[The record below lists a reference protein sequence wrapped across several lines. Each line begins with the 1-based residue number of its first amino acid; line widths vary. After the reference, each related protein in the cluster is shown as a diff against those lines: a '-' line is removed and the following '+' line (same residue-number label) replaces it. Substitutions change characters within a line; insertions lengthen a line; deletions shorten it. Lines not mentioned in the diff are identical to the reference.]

1 MFCPRRTYT
10 RSEVALLKSEKI
22 ARKELVEY
30 GRLLYERRLTF
41 GTAGNLSARIGKDRM
56 LITPSGAC
64 KGRLNETDLVKMS
77 ISEGKAIGAGK
88 PSIEVPFHSAFY
100 KRREDVAAVIH
111 THPLCCTALAVAGI
125 SLKTA
130 LTPEGVLVLG
140 NVPLVPYETPGT
152 EKLASRLIE
161 SMGDANAFL
170 LERHGAIT
178 VGKDL
183 AEAFHRMETLEF
195 AAALQMKS
203 AGIGGTEELTR
214 KEVSKILSP
223 LGRQKQ

>member
-1 MFCPRRTYT
+1 VT
-10 RSEVALLKSEKI
+10 LLKPERI

-41 GTAGNLSARIGKDRM
+41 GTAGNLSAKIERDRM

-64 KGRLNETDLVKMS
+64 KGFLEEGDLIEMS
-77 ISEGKAIGAGK
+77 ISEGVPIGGGR

-100 KRREDVAAVIH
+100 KRRDDVAAVIH
-111 THPLCCTALAVAGI
+111 THPIYCTALAVAKI
-125 SLKTA
+125 PLKTA
-130 LTPEGVLVLG
+130 LTPESVLILG
-140 NVPLVPYETPGT
+140 KVPLVPYETPGT
-152 EKLASRLIE
+152 EKLASKLIE
-161 SMGDANAFL
+161 PMDDANAFL

-195 AAALQMKS
+195 AAALQVKS
-203 AGIGGTEELTR
+203 AGLGGTKELTGE
-214 KEVSKILSP
+214 EVSKILSS

>member
-1 MFCPRRTYT
+1 MG
-10 RSEVALLKSEKI
+10 LLKPERM

-30 GRLLYERRLTF
+30 GGLLYERRLTF
-41 GTAGNLSARIGKDRM
+41 GTAGNLSTRIGKDRM

-64 KGRLNETDLVKMS
+64 KGFLEEDDLVKMS
-77 ISEGKAIGAGK
+77 ILKGEPIGGGR

-100 KRREDVAAVIH
+100 KQREEVAAVIH
-111 THPLCCTALAVAGI
+111 THPVHCTALAVAGI
-125 SLKTA
+125 TPKTA

-140 NVPLVPYETPGT
+140 KVPLIPYETPGT
-152 EKLASRLIE
+152 EKLANKLVE
-161 SMGDANAFL
+161 SMGNANAFL

-195 AAALQMKS
+195 VAELQVKS
-203 AGIGGTEELTR
+203 AGIGGTKELTR
-214 KEVSKILSP
+214 REVSKILSS